1 MTIDKLT
8 YLQENTEVKRS
19 PQVDLAG
26 GHNIEVQYRV
36 ATVTHLMMTERRHI
50 VKHYTISGDHTA
62 PYLEQ
67 LEDPSG
73 RSATSPWLPWW
84 NVFNVMSVLSLT
96 DHKLDAMQRCYKL
109 IFFTDTD

>member
-36 ATVTHLMMTERRHI
+36 ATVTHLMMTKETKGQTLHFSRL
-50 VKHYTISGDHTA
+50 SEDHSILHPT
-62 PYLEQ
+62 
-67 LEDPSG
+67 
-73 RSATSPWLPWW
+73 
-84 NVFNVMSVLSLT
+84 
-96 DHKLDAMQRCYKL
+96 
-109 IFFTDTD
+109 